1 MVDMKELPQMLRDA
15 ADALEAIQSGQTD
28 EKAVSLEAVRAVL
41 VRKSTEGKRE
51 AVKALITKYGAD
63 RLSNIPVD
71 AYAAM
76 LKEAEE
82 L

>member
-51 AVKALITKYGAD
+51 AVKDLITKYGAE
-63 RLSNIPVD
+63 RLSDISPD
-71 AYAAM
+71 AFVA
-76 LKEAEE
+76 LLQEAEGI
-82 L
+82 